1 VQFAA
6 GQWDRMYVMGDPPDY
21 EPRAETSVAAIA
33 AREGRSPDEVAYDY
47 LTGDAGH
54 FLFFPVTGYARD
66 DHEPIR
72 EMLTTQAHCSGS
84 ATAARMSR

>member
-33 AREGRSPDEVAYDY
+33 AREGRSPDEVAYDF

-54 FLFFPVTGYARD
+54 FLFFPVTGCARD
-66 DHEPIR
+66 DHEPAR
-72 EMLTTQAHCSGS
+72 CWPTQAHCSGS